1 MWKCRNSLFFFCQLT
16 NILEHTLFVWYVVVT
31 CLGFDNHIFYA
42 PLFFHK
48 YFLKNWTFFKMKKKK
63 KKKKKTIS
71 FSVEFCISLFVL
83 VAYLQYNSLLLS
95 PCFSLKTCVHIHKKK
110 TQQSNSISPFGLRER
125 KGSRVDLVQN

>member
-16 NILEHTLFVWYVVVT
+16 NILEHTLFVWYVVLT

-48 YFLKNWTFFKMKKKK
+48 YFLKNWTFFKKLKKKK
-63 KKKKKTIS
+63 KKAIS
-71 FSVEFCISLFVL
+71 FSVEFCISLFVF

-95 PCFSLKTCVHIHKKK
+95 PCFSLKTCVHIHTKK
-110 TQQSNSISPFGLRER
+110 TSNNPTVLVRLDWER
-125 KGSRVDLVQN
+125 GRRSRVDLVQN